1 MGRLVEVSMGSRRET
16 FKGVE
21 DDVESSCDPSQLRI
35 LDTDT
40 IRGTLTSNSVRRR
53 DVKLCGC
60 QCWKRNRCE
69 QDVDGDYVC
78 KVLRTLHKRKNRSQ
92 DYPMLHF
99 FRIITK
105 IGR

>member
-1 MGRLVEVSMGSRRET
+1 MSRLVGVSMGSRRET

-40 IRGTLTSNSVRRR
+40 IRGSLTSNSVRRR
-53 DVKLCGC
+53 DVKLCDC

-69 QDVDGDYVC
+69 
-78 KVLRTLHKRKNRSQ
+78 
-92 DYPMLHF
+92 
-99 FRIITK
+99 
-105 IGR
+105 